1 MKQTLWTRE
10 FTRITAATALGAA
23 GGIISQFAL
32 SFLVFDETGST
43 LAAALVVA
51 IQLIPMVLLPLVVAP
66 MMDRLPRKPFLVW
79 GDLLNGVCY
88 AGAGLFLL
96 HSSFSYIAYLAF
108 SLLVSCLGAF
118 DELAYN
124 SFYPLLLPKGQEE
137 RAYTVSAMLY
147 PILKVLMMPL
157 AAVLYEMEQALQG
170 LPERRFL
177 TEYRSRSCLIGQTV
191 ELAKDDGTVKKVAVL
206 EIADD
211 CGLVV
216 RDSFGN
222 VETLHAGEVH
232 IGAKGLQG

>member
-157 AAVLYEMEQALQG
+157 FDSNNLTHMEKYISSVSFQLAGGSDWNAIIPFAPANSSEKSL
-170 LPERRFL
+170 
-177 TEYRSRSCLIGQTV
+177 CLAIYSAS
-191 ELAKDDGTVKKVAVL
+191 L
-206 EIADD
+206 
-211 CGLVV
+211 
-216 RDSFGN
+216 S
-222 VETLHAGEVH
+222 
-232 IGAKGLQG
+232 

>member
-1 MKQTLWTRE
+1 MLSFCKELCDNYSREVNTMKQTLWTRE

-157 AAVLYEMEQALQG
+157 AAVLYDKLGVGRLLLIQAALSVLAAFLESRIRVQ
-170 LPERRFL
+170 ESRRDQEPL
-177 TEYRSRSCLIGQTV
+177 LSLKTWWRESM
-191 ELAKDDGTVKKVAVL
+191 
-206 EIADD
+206 
-211 CGLVV
+211 
-216 RDSFGN
+216 
-222 VETLHAGEVH
+222 
-232 IGAKGLQG
+232 

>member
-1 MKQTLWTRE
+1 MLSFCKELCDNDSREVNTMKQTLWTRE

-118 DELAYN
+118 DELAVGRTTLIIAHRLSTIRSAGRILVIDDNRIVEEGTHAELMAQGGAYARLYN
-124 SFYPLLLPKGQEE
+124 AQKS
-137 RAYTVSAMLY
+137 T
-147 PILKVLMMPL
+147 
-157 AAVLYEMEQALQG
+157 AV
-170 LPERRFL
+170 
-177 TEYRSRSCLIGQTV
+177 
-191 ELAKDDGTVKKVAVL
+191 
-206 EIADD
+206 
-211 CGLVV
+211 
-216 RDSFGN
+216 
-222 VETLHAGEVH
+222 
-232 IGAKGLQG
+232 

>member
-1 MKQTLWTRE
+1 MLSFCKELCDNYNREVNTMKQTLWTRE

-118 DELAYN
+118 DELAVGRTTLIIAHRL
-124 SFYPLLLPKGQEE
+124 STI
-137 RAYTVSAMLY
+137 RAAGE
-147 PILKVLMMPL
+147 ILV
-157 AAVLYEMEQALQG
+157 
-170 LPERRFL
+170 
-177 TEYRSRSCLIGQTV
+177 
-191 ELAKDDGTVKKVAVL
+191 
-206 EIADD
+206 IAD
-211 CGLVV
+211 GRIAEHGTNEEL
-216 RDSFGN
+216 
-222 VETLHAGEVH
+222 LK
-232 IGAKGLQG
+232 KGGIYADLCRTQNLLA

>member
-1 MKQTLWTRE
+1 MKQTLWTRN
-10 FTRITAATALGAA
+10 FTRITAATTLGAA

-43 LAAALVVA
+43 LASALVVA

-79 GDLLNGVCY
+79 GDLLNGLCY

-96 HSSFSYIAYLAF
+96 HSAFSYTAYLAF
-108 SLLVSCLGAF
+108 SLLVSCLAAF

-124 SFYPLLLPKGQEE
+124 SFYPLLLPEGQEE

-157 AAVLYEMEQALQG
+157 TAAADPRRTVGAGRPHRKPHPCAGEPPGSRAAAV
-170 LPERRFL
+170 PENLVAGHPGGRRL
-177 TEYRSRSCLIGQTV
+177 SS
-191 ELAKDDGTVKKVAVL
+191 
-206 EIADD
+206 
-211 CGLVV
+211 
-216 RDSFGN
+216 
-222 VETLHAGEVH
+222 AG
-232 IGAKGLQG
+232 ARPPRPL